1 MMASGTILDT
11 IIAKKHDEVAGRS
24 DRLGIEQLKR
34 QIENQEPS
42 RGFVDAI
49 ARRVSRRQAAIIAEI
64 KKASPSKGVIR
75 ADFDPRAIAR
85 SYEDAGAA
93 CLSVL
98 TDISF
103 FQGAD
108 EHLQRA
114 RAEVSLPVLR
124 KDFVISSYQ
133 IYEARAIGADC
144 ILLIASVLGMEDMQS
159 FYDLARSLDL
169 DVLIEVHDMSE
180 LRMALSVSPKL
191 VGINNRDLK
200 TFDVD
205 LDTTLALLAS
215 ISDDVI
221 VVTESG
227 IGQSTDV
234 VRMMSRGVYGFLIGE
249 AFMKE
254 PDPGHALELL
264 FT

>member
-1 MMASGTILDT
+1 M
-11 IIAKKHDEVAGRS
+11 
-24 DRLGIEQLKR
+24 
-34 QIENQEPS
+34 
-42 RGFVDAI
+42 
-49 ARRVSRRQAAIIAEI
+49 
-64 KKASPSKGVIR
+64 KAFR
-75 ADFDPRAIAR
+75 ADPGVRV
-85 SYEDAGAA
+85 GAV
-93 CLSVL
+93 SE
-98 TDISF
+98 

-159 FYDLARSLDL
+159 FYDLARSLAL
-169 DVLIEVHDMSE
+169 DVLIEVHDMAE

-227 IGQSTDV
+227 IGQSADV